1 MKKIFTLM
9 FGTLAAVAA
18 VAAAPRPQVIINS
31 TGNYEVRIDGRAYVD
46 FNNGSYGQFGNYNN
60 NKTIAL
66 SPGVHTVEIYR
77 PGNGGLFG
85 KRRKLVSTQ
94 QFNMQ
99 YSDIVINVG
108 QNGYAQVT
116 ESRRNN
122 WDRGRDRNDD
132 NNGRDRDDDRNGRG
146 NGVYNNGR
154 NNNGGY
160 NNGGYNNGGYNNGRY
175 GN

>member
-18 VAAAPRPQVIINS
+18 FAAAPRPQVIINS

-46 FNNGSYGQFGNYNN
+46 FNDGSYGQFRNYNN
-60 NKTIAL
+60 SKTIAL
-66 SPGVHTVEIYR
+66 NPGIHTVEIYR
-77 PGNGGLFG
+77 PGSGGLFG
-85 KRRKLVSTQ
+85 KRRKLVSSQ

-99 YSDIVINVG
+99 YSDIMINVS
-108 QNGYAQVT
+108 QNGYAQIT
-116 ESRRNN
+116 ENRKN
-122 WDRGRDRNDD
+122 WDRGR
-132 NNGRDRDDDRNGRG
+132 GRDRDDDRNGRG
-146 NGVYNNGR
+146 NGVYENGR
-154 NNNGGY
+154 NNSGGY